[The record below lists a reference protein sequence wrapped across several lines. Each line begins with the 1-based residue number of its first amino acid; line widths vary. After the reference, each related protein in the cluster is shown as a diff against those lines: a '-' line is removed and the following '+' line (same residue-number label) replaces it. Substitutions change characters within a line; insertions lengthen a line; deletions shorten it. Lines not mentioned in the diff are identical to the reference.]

1 MSWLAG
7 VGQRVR
13 ELLKPSGLDADLN
26 AELQQH
32 FDHELNRQL
41 ASGVPEE
48 EARRRARLRVGRL
61 DLASE
66 AVAEERSGRVLADAA
81 RDLRFAARALR
92 RNPGFTAAVVIS
104 LALGVGGTTAIF
116 SVVRAVL
123 LRPLPYPQSRQLHL
137 VRIWW
142 NDFSASL
149 SVADYVA
156 LQEQSRGVAEIG
168 AVFFPD
174 GGFAMAGPDGPE
186 VLKGMFVTDE
196 LTGVLRVSP
205 VVGRGFS
212 GNPAE
217 CQALI
222 GHDLWQRQFG
232 ASADAIGR
240 RLVLDGESCA
250 VVGVMPAGFHVPGQR
265 DDEVWVRGRLKP
277 PTRRGGF
284 FLDTIARVPDTVTPE
299 AAAERLT
306 SLVTPVLRDRY
317 GITDRWRYGLRA
329 EQDVLVGDVRETLL
343 LTLSAVGLVLLIAIA
358 NVANLLLAR
367 GTVRTRELAVRA
379 ALGAGRARLARQ
391 LLAESALL
399 GLVGGGLGLI
409 LAMLGIDLA
418 RNAAAVV
425 VPRMDEVRLDPAVV
439 VFALAVGVA
448 AGLVAGVMPLVRVPW
463 GALGTWLR
471 EGGRA
476 TGEGLRDGRLRRVL
490 VIAEIG
496 LTLTVLTGSAL
507 LVKSLVRL
515 QREDPGF
522 RPEGVLSFLIS
533 LPPEPYKDKDRTA
546 AFVTDLDT
554 RLRAL
559 PGVTTVA
566 EASSLP
572 PDLLTFSNNYSVEGP
587 TLDTAGASGVAEW
600 NMVSPDYFR
609 ALGIALVRGRAFE
622 DSDRDGAPSVA
633 VVNEAFVRRHDLD
646 GHALGKRLKGGDWN
660 PREPWTTIVGVVRDV
675 PYERGVWGGAHPMVY
690 TALAQNMWYAS
701 PYVVIKSGGDLAALV
716 PAVRS
721 VVAGLDSRIPLRDVL
736 TLSDVLRRST
746 TVPRFRGALFSI
758 LGGLALALAATGTYG
773 VMAYHVSRRRRETAI
788 RRALGASVGQVVS
801 MVLGSGMRL
810 AVTGVVLGAIGAL
823 LTTRSLSSLLF
834 RVEPRDPSVLIA
846 SAVLVTLAA
855 FVACAL
861 PAMRAGRTDP
871 AAILR
876 DE

>member
-13 ELLKPSGLDADLN
+13 ELLSPSGLDADLD

-61 DLASE
+61 DLTRE

-81 RDLRFAARALR
+81 RDVRFAVRALR

-116 SVVRAVL
+116 SVIHAVL
-123 LRPLPYPQSRQLHL
+123 LRPLPYPQSQQLHL
-137 VRIWW
+137 VRVWW

-156 LQEQSRGVAEIG
+156 LKEQSRGVAEIG
-168 AVFFPD
+168 AFFFPD
-174 GGFAMAGPDGPE
+174 GGFAMEGAESAE
-186 VLKGMFVTDE
+186 VVKGVFVTAE
-196 LTGVLRVSP
+196 LPAVLRVSP
-205 VVGRGFS
+205 FMGRGFF
-212 GNPAE
+212 GDPGE

-222 GHDLWQRQFG
+222 GHDLWQRRFSG
-232 ASADAIGR
+232 RPDAIGR

-265 DDEVWVRGRLKP
+265 DDEVWVRERLKP

-284 FLDTIARVPDTVTPE
+284 FLDTIARVPDALTSE
-299 AAAERLT
+299 AAAARLT
-306 SLVTPVLRDRY
+306 ALVTPVLRDRY
-317 GITDRWRYGLRA
+317 GITNKWKYGLRS

-343 LTLSAVGLVLLIAIA
+343 LTLCAVSLVLLIAIA

-367 GTVRTRELAVRA
+367 GSVRTRELAVRA
-379 ALGAGRARLARQ
+379 SLGAGRARLARQ
-391 LLAESALL
+391 LLAESAFL
-399 GLVGGGLGLI
+399 GLLGGGLGLL
-409 LAMLGIDLA
+409 LAAVGIDLA
-418 RNAAAVV
+418 RNAAALV
-425 VPRMDEVRLDPAVV
+425 VPRMNEVRLDPVIVA
-439 VFALAVGVA
+439 FALAVGVA
-448 AGLVAGVMPLVRVPW
+448 AGLAAGVMPVVRLPW
-463 GALGTWLR
+463 TRLGTWLR

-476 TGEGLRDGRLRRVL
+476 TGEGVRDGRLRRGL
-490 VIAEIG
+490 VITEIA

-507 LVKSLVRL
+507 LVKSLLRL
-515 QREDPGF
+515 EREDPGF
-522 RPEGVLSFLIS
+522 RPDGVLSFLIS
-533 LPPEPYKDKDRTA
+533 LPPEPYKDRDRTA
-546 AFVTDLDT
+546 AFVTDLDS

-559 PGVTTVA
+559 PGVTAVA

-572 PDLLTFSNNYSVEGP
+572 PDLLTFSNNYSIEGA
-587 TLDTAGASGVAEW
+587 TEDAAGPSGVAEW

-609 ALGIALVRGRAFE
+609 TLGIVLLRGRAF
-622 DSDRDGAPSVA
+622 DVSDRAGAPSVA
-633 VVNEAFVRRHDLD
+633 LVNEAFARRHYPD
-646 GHALGKRLKGGDWN
+646 GRALGKRLKGGDWD

-690 TALAQNMWYAS
+690 TALAQNFWYGS
-701 PYVVIKSGGDLAALV
+701 PYVVIKSAGDPSTLV
-716 PAVRS
+716 PAIRS
-721 VVAGLDSRIPLRDVL
+721 VVARLDSRLPLRDVA

-746 TVPRFRGALFSI
+746 TVQRFRGALFSI
-758 LGGLALALAATGTYG
+758 LGGLALSLAVTGTYG
-773 VMAYHVSRRRRETAI
+773 VMAFHVSRRRRETAV
-788 RRALGASVGQVVS
+788 RRALGATVGQVVS

-810 AVTGVVLGAIGAL
+810 ALTGVVLGVVGAL

-861 PAMRAGRTDP
+861 PALRAGRTDP